1 MNLKTWCALVPGRQA
16 ELAAH
21 LKVTPSAVSQ
31 ALSDGKRVP
40 PTWYRGVVEFTNSEV
55 GFDDLVPETKRKR
68 LISTKRRGKAAP
80 KRLMRAHPIPTN
92 RP

>member
-31 ALSDGKRVP
+31 ALSEGKRIP
-40 PTWYRGVVEFTNSEV
+40 PTWYRGIVDFTQDEV
-55 GFDDLVPETKRKR
+55 SFDDLVP
-68 LISTKRRGKAAP
+68 AP
-80 KRLMRAHPIPTN
+80 ADKQEA
-92 RP
+92 